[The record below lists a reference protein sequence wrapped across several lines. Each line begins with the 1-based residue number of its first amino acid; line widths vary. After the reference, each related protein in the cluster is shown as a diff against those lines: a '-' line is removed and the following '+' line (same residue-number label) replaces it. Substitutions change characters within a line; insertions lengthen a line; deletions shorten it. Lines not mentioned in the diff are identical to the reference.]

1 LQKYYGIH
9 KIKIRGLKEASV
21 TSFFALSN
29 GFNQLRGSS
38 DILLLR
44 MERDSDIAIRRAS
57 RKAMV
62 KNYLTHEVKG
72 DKKKAIAELWKIK
85 VGWVIKQT
93 PCSVQ
98 IISGH
103 VEERVMATPCLSEWE
118 IRDQKSEE
126 RV

>member
-1 LQKYYGIH
+1 
-9 KIKIRGLKEASV
+9 
-21 TSFFALSN
+21 
-29 GFNQLRGSS
+29 
-38 DILLLR
+38 
-44 MERDSDIAIRRAS
+44 
-57 RKAMV
+57 MV

-118 IRDQKSEE
+118 IRDQKSKSECE
-126 RV
+126 RLLMLGSERKDLCKTNAPEQDTTMK